1 MSATQ
6 APQQFVLASGNAHKL
21 REFTALLAPHGI
33 GVLPAPPGFSCV
45 EDGTTFAANALLKAR
60 AVQASLAAAQRAPAW
75 VLADDSGLEVS
86 GLGGAPGVY
95 SARYAAEVPAGGDQ
109 DAANRAALRDA
120 LLAAPKAARAARFVC
135 ALVALP
141 PEAGAPAAQALGE
154 LVGHVVT
161 QERGAQ
167 GFGYDSLFVPHGEDD
182 RPLKGTLAE
191 LGPAVKDSMSHRARA
206 LETLMRSLR
215 GD

>member
-1 MSATQ
+1 MSATS

-33 GVLPAPPGFSCV
+33 GVLPAPPNYQCL

-60 AVQASLAAAQRAPAW
+60 AVQASVAAAQRAPAW
-75 VLADDSGLEVS
+75 VLADDSGLEVD

-95 SARYAAEVPAGGDQ
+95 SARYAAAVPAGGDQ
-109 DAANRAALRDA
+109 DAANRAALLGA
-120 LLAAPKAARAARFVC
+120 LQAAPQAARTARFVC

-141 PEAGAPAAQALGE
+141 PEPGAPPVLARGE
-154 LVGHVVT
+154 LGGHVAT
-161 QERGAQ
+161 HERGAQ
-167 GFGYDSLFVPHGEDD
+167 GFGYDSLFVPHGEGG
-182 RPLKGTLAE
+182 RALAGTLAE

-206 LETLMRSLR
+206 LVALMQSLR
-215 GD
+215 GG